1 MRGSLARR
9 LAASLALTATASL
22 VVVLSAAAKPAELAD
37 AEKAAATTTLTLT
50 GWASSPAETA
60 ALRAVIA
67 AFERQNRTI
76 KVQYAP
82 ISGDYDAAMLSRFA
96 AKRPPDVFYVES
108 LDFHDYLPALEPL
121 GKYIRASGYSTK
133 PFYPRLLNAFRSKG
147 QLYGFPKDWSSLGLI
162 ANRTMTRAAGITR
175 APTNWNQLTATLQR
189 LRTRNA
195 VPGGA
200 PACLSLDWARILAFM
215 IQNKGHF
222 ITNGRATV
230 NSSANTATLSR
241 YLGWI
246 QSGLARTP
254 GQLGVGW
261 CGEALGKE
269 KAAIVIEGN
278 WIIGYMNDDFPNVD
292 FTVWPMV
299 KNRQQGNLGF
309 TVAYAIGK
317 ASKNKQQAW
326 RLLRFLVG
334 RQGMGIW
341 TRGGIALPSRTDVR
355 VPAGRANLAKAAP
368 FSRPWQFGSGFQK
381 VIDAA
386 GSELTAAFEGKQS
399 IDVMLRKIHALV
411 AEALRKQRR

>member
-1 MRGSLARR
+1 MQKRR
-9 LAASLALTATASL
+9 TRWATAVGAVAAVAL
-22 VVVLSAAAKPAELAD
+22 IATLSAAGGHEPTAKAGAEG
-37 AEKAAATTTLTLT
+37 TTTVTLS

-60 ALRAVIA
+60 ALRAVIR
-67 AFERQNRTI
+67 AFERQNRGI
-76 KVQYAP
+76 RVQYSP

-121 GKYIRASGYSTK
+121 GKYIRQSGFATR
-133 PFYPRLLNAFRSKG
+133 PFYGRLLNAFRSKG
-147 QLYGFPKDWSSLGLI
+147 QVYGFPKDWSSLGLI
-162 ANRTMTRAAGITR
+162 VNTQMVRAAGVTR
-175 APTNWNQLTATLQR
+175 PPTNWAQLEAA
-189 LRTRNA
+189 LRRIQTRNA

-230 NSSANTATLSR
+230 NTAANRQTVNK
-241 YLGWI
+241 YLGWLR
-246 QSGLARTP
+246 SGLAKTP

-269 KAAIVIEGN
+269 KAAVVIEGN
-278 WIIGYMNDDFPNVD
+278 WIIGYMGTDFPSVR
-292 FTVWPMV
+292 FAVWPMV
-299 KNRQQGNLGF
+299 RNKQAGNLGF

-317 ASKNKQQAW
+317 DSRRKQQAW
-326 RLLRFLVG
+326 SLLRFLVG
-334 RQGMGIW
+334 KQGMGIW
-341 TRGGIALPSRTDVR
+341 TRGGIALPSRRDVR

-368 FSRPWQFGSGFQK
+368 VSRPWQFGAGFQK

-386 GSELTAAFEGKQS
+386 GNELTATFEGKQTV
-399 IDVMLRKIHALV
+399 DAMLRKIQALV
-411 AEALRKQRR
+411 AEQLRRGRR

>member
-1 MRGSLARR
+1 MLAV
-9 LAASLALTATASL
+9 S
-22 VVVLSAAAKPAELAD
+22 VVVGVGAAGASAKTFGDAAPAV
-37 AEKAAATTTLTLT
+37 AERTAATTTVTLT

-67 AFERQNRTI
+67 AFERQNRNI

-108 LDFHDYLPALEPL
+108 LDFFDYLPALEPL
-121 GKYIRASGYSTK
+121 GSRIQKSGFATS
-133 PFYPRLLNAFRSKG
+133 PFYGRLLNAFRSKG
-147 QLYGFPKDWSSLGLI
+147 QVYGFPKDWSSLGLI
-162 ANRTMTRAAGITR
+162 VNTRMTRAAGITR
-175 APTNWNQLTATLQR
+175 APATWAQLQANLQR
-189 LRTRNA
+189 LQSTNA

-230 NSSANTATLSR
+230 NSAANRQTLNT
-241 YLGWI
+241 YLGWLR
-246 QSGLARTP
+246 SGLAKTP

-278 WIIGYMNDDFPNVD
+278 WIIGYMGTDFPSVN
-292 FTVWPMV
+292 FAVWPMV
-299 KNRQQGNLGF
+299 RNKQAGNLGF
-309 TVAYAIGK
+309 TVAYSIGK
-317 ASKNKQQAW
+317 ASKKKEQAW
-326 RLLRFLVG
+326 KLLRFLVG

-341 TRGGIALPSRTDVR
+341 TRGGIALPSRRDVK

-368 FSRPWQFGSGFQK
+368 VSRPWQFGAGFQK

-386 GSELTAAFEGKQS
+386 GNELTLTFEGKQS
-399 IDVMLRKIHALV
+399 VDTMLQKIQALV
-411 AEALRKQRR
+411 AAQLRKGRH

>member
-9 LAASLALTATASL
+9 LAASLALAATTSL
-22 VVVLSAAAKPAELAD
+22 VLALGAAASPAELA
-37 AEKAAATTTLTLT
+37 AVETTSRVTTVTLT

-67 AFERQNRTI
+67 RFERQNRDI

-175 APTNWNQLTATLQR
+175 APTNWAQLTATLQR

-230 NSSANTATLSR
+230 NSSANTATLNR

-278 WIIGYMNDDFPNVD
+278 WIIGYMNDDFPNVN

-341 TRGGIALPSRTDVR
+341 TRGGIALPSRSDVR

-368 FSRPWQFGSGFQK
+368 FSRPWQFGSGFQR

>member
-1 MRGSLARR
+1 MRVSRARK
-9 LAASLALTATASL
+9 LTGFLGVAAVVSL
-22 VVVLSAAAKPAELAD
+22 VVVLSAAGGTGPAAKSS
-37 AEKAAATTTLTLT
+37 KSATTTVTLS

-60 ALRAVIA
+60 ALRAVIRT
-67 AFERQNRTI
+67 FERQNRGI
-76 KVQYAP
+76 RVQYSP

-121 GKYIRASGYSTK
+121 GKYIRQSGYSTS
-133 PFYPRLLNAFRSKG
+133 PFYGRLLNAFRSKG
-147 QLYGFPKDWSSLGLI
+147 QVYGFPKDWSSLGLI
-162 ANRTMTRAAGITR
+162 VNTRMTRAAGVTR
-175 APTNWNQLTATLQR
+175 APANWAQLATA
-189 LRTRNA
+189 LRRIQSSNA

-230 NSSANTATLSR
+230 NSAANRQTLNT
-241 YLGWI
+241 YLGWLR
-246 QSGLARTP
+246 SGLAKTP

-269 KAAIVIEGN
+269 KAAVVIEGN
-278 WIIGYMNDDFPNVD
+278 WIIGYMGTDFPNVN
-292 FTVWPMV
+292 FAVWPMV
-299 KNRQQGNLGF
+299 RNKQAGNLGF

-317 ASKNKQQAW
+317 DSRRKQQAW

-334 RQGMGIW
+334 KQGMGIW
-341 TRGGIALPSRTDVR
+341 TRGGIALPSRRDVR

-368 FSRPWQFGSGFQK
+368 VSRPWQFGAGFQK

-386 GSELTAAFEGKQS
+386 GNELTATFEGKQTV
-399 IDVMLRKIHALV
+399 DAMLRKIQALV
-411 AEALRKQRR
+411 AEQLRRGR